1 MGAKEPNLKD
11 NTPRNSRQLW
21 TWVCNPLGSGLF
33 RNCRWWYQTRTR
45 KSISTPLDLFLK
57 LSHQM
62 ICRCAVG
69 GRSACEKYRFT
80 TSRISHDNLFIYC
93 KLFGA
98 TSPCHIHFPSRWMI
112 ELVTTMSRSN
122 SITGNKE
129 AMRDTS
135 SYVDYNFILW
145 RRKGQYWLRR
155 PEKPSARALN
165 LMPNTI
171 LVISPSIHF
180 PSR

>member
-69 GRSACEKYRFT
+69 GWSACEKYRFT
-80 TSRISHDNLFIYC
+80 TSRVSHDYLFINC

-98 TSPCHIHFPSRWMI
+98 TSPCHIHFPSRWVI
-112 ELVTTMSRSN
+112 ELVSPNNQNGIRLPVTKRLCEIPAATST
-122 SITGNKE
+122 ITL
-129 AMRDTS
+129 S
-135 SYVDYNFILW
+135 SGGE
-145 RRKGQYWLRR
+145 KGSTGCAG
-155 PEKPSARALN
+155 PKN
-165 LMPNTI
+165 LPGPLI
-171 LVISPSIHF
+171 
-180 PSR
+180 